1 MIPRYAVP
9 EITRIFSL
17 EHRTELWLKVELAVV
32 QELER
37 SGQIPPGTT
46 DQIEQA
52 LQQVPVEKLVQ
63 RAQSLEEQTQHDVV
77 AFLMAVEEVV
87 GEPARWIHFG
97 LTSSDIVDTGLALQI
112 QEAGAVALERFEEV
126 LSDLR
131 EFALQHQNTVM
142 MGRTHGMFAEPTTLG
157 LKFLGFYKE
166 FQRAAA
172 RFRTALED
180 LRFGKLSGA
189 VGTNAYLSPAM
200 EKRILKTLGLKR
212 EPVAT
217 QVIPRDRH
225 AALLTAFALAGTAIE
240 RIATEIRHLQ
250 RTEVGELEEPFGTKQ
265 TGSSA
270 MPHKRNP
277 IRSERL
283 CGLARYLRG
292 LSIPALENVA
302 LWHERD
308 ISHSSVERLILPD
321 AFHTLVYMLTLLH
334 KILQGLVVHKERIR
348 ENLERF
354 GDFYL
359 SQPLLLALIRK
370 GIPRKQAY
378 YWVREVSQ
386 AVYDQKV
393 SFREAVQRHPEI
405 PRHLSPE
412 ELQQVLS
419 YNFLR
424 HVDEIFREALKREE
438 E

>member
-17 EHRTELWLKVELAVV
+17 EHRTELWLKIELAVV
-32 QELER
+32 RELER
-37 SGQIPPGTT
+37 SGIAPPGTVE
-46 DQIEQA
+46 QIETT
-52 LQQVPVEKLVQ
+52 LREVPIQRLVA
-63 RAQSLEEQTQHDVV
+63 RAQAIEEQTQHDVV
-77 AFLMAVEEVV
+77 AFLMAVEEIV

-97 LTSSDIVDTGLALQI
+97 LTSSDVVDTGLALQI
-112 QEAGAVALERFEEV
+112 QEAGGVVLDRLEEALSALR
-126 LSDLR
+126 DL
-131 EFALQHQNTVM
+131 ALRHQHTPM

-166 FQRAAA
+166 LERARA
-172 RFRTALED
+172 RVTEALEG

-189 VGTNAYLSPAM
+189 VGTNAYLSPST
-200 EKRILKTLGLKR
+200 EKRILESLGLKR

-225 AALLTAFALAGTAIE
+225 AALLSALALTGSAVE
-240 RIATEIRHLQ
+240 RLATEIRHLQ
-250 RTEVGELEEPFGTKQ
+250 RTEVGELEEPFGQRQ

-292 LSIPALENVA
+292 VLIPALENVA

-308 ISHSSVERLILPD
+308 ISHSSVERLIIPD
-321 AFHTLVYMLTLLH
+321 AFHTVVYMLGLLRS
-334 KILQGLVVHKERIR
+334 ILDGLVIHPQRIQ
-348 ENLERF
+348 ENLKRF
-354 GDFYL
+354 GDFYR

-370 GIPRKQAY
+370 GVPRKQAY

-386 AVYDQKV
+386 KVYDQKV
-393 SFREAVQRHPEI
+393 SFREAVQNHPEI
-405 PRHLSPE
+405 PQRLSSE
-412 ELQQVLS
+412 ELKEVLS
-419 YNFLR
+419 YDFLR
-424 HVDEIFREALKREE
+424 HVDEIFRLALKKSE
-438 E
+438 

>member
-17 EHRTELWLKVELAVV
+17 EHRTELWLKIELAVV
-32 QELER
+32 RELER
-37 SGQIPPGTT
+37 SGIAPPGTVE
-46 DQIEQA
+46 QIETT
-52 LQQVPVEKLVQ
+52 LREVPIQRLVA
-63 RAQSLEEQTQHDVV
+63 RAQAIEEQTQHDVV
-77 AFLMAVEEVV
+77 AFLMAVEEIV

-97 LTSSDIVDTGLALQI
+97 LTSSDVVDTGLALQI
-112 QEAGAVALERFEEV
+112 QEAGGVVLDRLEETLSALR
-126 LSDLR
+126 DL
-131 EFALQHQNTVM
+131 ALRHQHTPM

-166 FQRAAA
+166 LERARA
-172 RFRTALED
+172 RVTEALEG

-189 VGTNAYLSPAM
+189 VGTNAYLSPST
-200 EKRILKTLGLKR
+200 EKRILESLGLKR

-225 AALLTAFALAGTAIE
+225 AALLSALALTGSAVE
-240 RIATEIRHLQ
+240 RLATEIRHLQ
-250 RTEVGELEEPFGTKQ
+250 RTEVGELEEPFGQRQ

-292 LSIPALENVA
+292 VLIPALENVA

-308 ISHSSVERLILPD
+308 ISHSSVERLIIPD
-321 AFHTLVYMLTLLH
+321 AFHTVVYMLGLLRS
-334 KILQGLVVHKERIR
+334 ILDGLVIHPQRIQ
-348 ENLERF
+348 ENLKRF
-354 GDFYL
+354 GDFYR

-370 GIPRKQAY
+370 GVPRKQAY

-386 AVYDQKV
+386 KVYDQKV
-393 SFREAVQRHPEI
+393 SFREAVQNHPEI
-405 PRHLSPE
+405 LQRLSSE
-412 ELQQVLS
+412 ELKEVLS
-419 YNFLR
+419 YDFLR
-424 HVDEIFREALKREE
+424 HVDEIFRLALKKSE
-438 E
+438 